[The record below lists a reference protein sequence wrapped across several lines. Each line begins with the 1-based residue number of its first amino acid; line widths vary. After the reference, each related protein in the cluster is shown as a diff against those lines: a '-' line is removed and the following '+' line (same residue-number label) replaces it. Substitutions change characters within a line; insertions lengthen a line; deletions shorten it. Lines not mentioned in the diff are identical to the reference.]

1 MKRPYRVI
9 IGFGLLGCSLTA
21 CKKDF
26 LDTTDPTRIGA
37 NVFYQ
42 NETQFQQALSGVY
55 GQLQGITNGAYLFAE
70 MPSDNTTADINT
82 ADRGDAVRYEA
93 LEYWTYNSGNT
104 EFGGLWNG
112 HYSALYNTNYTLG
125 RLQGSSLDAA
135 VKGPIEGQLKFL
147 RAYFYFNL
155 TQYFGDVVLA
165 TTTVTSPSEAFALVR
180 SPQAEVYAQIEKD
193 LTDAVALLPATY
205 PAAQVGRV
213 TKGAALS
220 LLGKVYLTEKK
231 YGDAVTQL
239 KQVTGY
245 SLNANYA
252 DNFNPAKKNGPE
264 SIFEV
269 QYQGGNN
276 LGEWSSFAYT
286 FAPRASAGAITGY
299 ASNSPGGR
307 NIPTN
312 DMIAAYEPGD
322 LRKDASLKTSYTL
335 NGKVVTIPYIIKYTH
350 PHTISGRTD
359 DNWPVLRYSDV
370 LLMLAEAINEQSGPT
385 GEAVGYLNQVRMRAG
400 LPARTGL
407 DKDAFRTAVL
417 KERRVELAFENYRW
431 FDLKRTMT
439 PAQLTAFLNAYGA
452 REKANPTVSRGG
464 VPFNAQDYVFSP
476 YQYYYPIPSSEILV
490 NSNLTQNSGY

>member
-1 MKRPYRVI
+1 MKLPYRVI
-9 IGFGLLGCSLTA
+9 IGCGLLSCSLAA

-37 NVFYQ
+37 NSFYQ

-55 GQLQGITNGAYLFAE
+55 GQLQNITNGAYLFEE
-70 MPSDNTTADINT
+70 MPSDNTTADINS

-93 LEYWTYNSGNT
+93 LEFWTYNSGNT
-104 EFGGLWNG
+104 EFSGLWNRY
-112 HYSALYNTNYTLG
+112 YSALYNTNYALG
-125 RLQGSSLDAA
+125 RLQGSPLDAA
-135 VKGPIEGQLKFL
+135 VKAPIEGQLKFL
-147 RAYFYFNL
+147 RAYFYFHL
-155 TQYFGDVVLA
+155 TQYFGDVVL
-165 TTTVTSPSEAFALVR
+165 TTSPVTSPSEAFALAR
-180 SPQAEVYAQIEKD
+180 SPQAAVYTQIEQD
-193 LTDAVALLPATY
+193 LTEAIGLLPATY
-205 PAAQVGRV
+205 PAAQAGRA
-213 TKGAALS
+213 TKGAALA

-245 SLNANYA
+245 SLDANYA
-252 DNFNPAKKNGPE
+252 DNFDPAKKNGPE

-299 ASNSPGGR
+299 ASTSPGGR

-322 LRKDASLKTSYTL
+322 LRKAASLKTSYTL
-335 NGKVVTIPYIIKYTH
+335 NGTVVNVPYITKYTH

-359 DNWPVLRYSDV
+359 DNWPVLRYADV

-385 GEAVGYLNQVRMRAG
+385 GEAAGYLNQVRARAG
-400 LPARTGL
+400 LSARMGL
-407 DKDAFRTAVL
+407 GKDDFRTAVL
-417 KERRVELAFENYRW
+417 KERRVELAFENQRW

-439 PAQLTAFLNAYGA
+439 PAQLTTFLNAYGA

-464 VPFNAQDYVFSP
+464 VPFNAQDYIFSE
-476 YQYYYPIPSSEILV
+476 YQYYFPIPASEILI
-490 NSNLTQNSGY
+490 NSNLTQNPGY

>member
-9 IGFGLLGCSLTA
+9 IGFGLLGGCLTA
-21 CKKDF
+21 CKDDF
-26 LDTTDPTRIGA
+26 LDTTDPTRIDTNA
-37 NVFYQ
+37 FYQ

-55 GQLQGITNGAYLFAE
+55 GRLQNITNGAYLFEE
-70 MPSDNTTADINT
+70 MPSDNTTADINS

-93 LEYWTYNSGNT
+93 LEFWNYNSGNT
-104 EFGGLWNG
+104 EFSGLWNG
-112 HYSALYNTNYTLG
+112 YYSALYNANYTLA
-125 RLQGSSLDAA
+125 RLQSSPLDAA
-135 VKGPIEGQLKFL
+135 VKAPIEGQLKFL
-147 RAYFYFNL
+147 RAYFYFRL

-165 TTTVTSPSEAFALVR
+165 TSTVATPSEAFALVR
-180 SPQAEVYAQIEKD
+180 SPQAEVYAQIEQD
-193 LTDAVALLPATY
+193 LTEAVALLPATY
-205 PAAQVGRV
+205 PAAQVGRA
-213 TKGAALS
+213 TKGAALA

-231 YGDAVTQL
+231 YADAVTQL
-239 KQVTGY
+239 RQVTGY
-245 SLNANYA
+245 SLNPVYA
-252 DNFNPAKKNGPE
+252 DNFNPARKNGPE

-299 ASNSPGGR
+299 ANTSPGGR

-335 NGKVVTIPYIIKYTH
+335 SGRVVNVPYIVKYTY

-359 DNWPVLRYSDV
+359 NNWPVLRYADV
-370 LLMLAEAINEQSGPT
+370 LLMLAEAINEQGGPT
-385 GEAVGYLNQVRMRAG
+385 GEALGYLNQVRTRAG
-400 LPARTGL
+400 LPARAGL
-407 DKDAFRTAVL
+407 DQAAFRTAVL
-417 KERRVELAFENYRW
+417 NERRVELAFENHRW

-452 REKANPTVSRGG
+452 REKASPTVSRGG
-464 VPFNAQDYVFSP
+464 VPFNAQDYVFSE
-476 YQYYYPIPSSEILV
+476 YQYYFPIPASEILI
-490 NSNLTQNSGY
+490 NSSLTQNPGY

>member
-1 MKRPYRVI
+1 MKLPYRVI
-9 IGFGLLGCSLTA
+9 IGLGLLGSGLTA

-26 LDTTDPTRIGA
+26 LNTTDPTRIGA

-55 GQLQGITNGAYLFAE
+55 GQLQSITNGAYLFAE
-70 MPSDNTTADINT
+70 MPSDNTTADINA

-93 LEYWTYNSGNT
+93 LEFWTYNSGNT

-125 RLQGSSLDAA
+125 RLQSSSLDAA
-135 VKGPIEGQLKFL
+135 VKAPIEGQLKFL

-155 TQYFGDVVLA
+155 TRYFGDVVLSTA
-165 TTTVTSPSEAFALVR
+165 TVASPTEAFALVR

-193 LTDAVALLPATY
+193 LTDAIALLPATY
-205 PAAQVGRV
+205 PAAQVGRI
-213 TKGAALS
+213 TKGAALA

-231 YGDAVTQL
+231 YGEAVTQL

-252 DNFNPAKKNGPE
+252 DNFNPARKNGPE

-286 FAPRASAGAITGY
+286 FAPRASAGAVTGY

-322 LRKDASLKTSYTL
+322 LRKDISLKTSYTL
-335 NGKVVTIPYIIKYTH
+335 NGKVVNIPYVIKYTH

-359 DNWPVLRYSDV
+359 DNWPVLRYADV

-385 GEAVGYLNQVRMRAG
+385 GEAVGYLNQVRTRAG
-400 LPARTGL
+400 LPARMGL
-407 DKDAFRTAVL
+407 SKDAFRTAVMQ
-417 KERRVELAFENYRW
+417 ERRVELAFENHRW

-439 PAQLTAFLNAYGA
+439 PEQLTAFLNAYGA

-476 YQYYYPIPSSEILV
+476 YQYYYPIPASEILI
-490 NSNLTQNSGY
+490 NSTLIQNPGY